1 MAKKPTGHIFS
12 SKTRQSYKK
21 IKTPEYF
28 EQHILPKIMDK
39 MDVST
44 LTNPEKES
52 LKEYLKMQRKLIKIT
67 IETSDLPKSDAITD
81 AINSGLLTRRFG
93 NSAQQLFEHL
103 LRQRQFFEGY
113 KQDKQLNNPNTHPDN
128 NYDYSY
134 KEFMKDDDKWRLL
147 RKLAEIDPRLN
158 YDRAWASETLHEI
171 ERLIEQKQWS
181 YDEIEEMMV
190 DSFQSLVKNNQEWDK
205 DLYGFYTDTGDFNE
219 AQGNFG
225 DPAYYAW
232 EKAYRGFHGNTK
244 AEQERFAR
252 FMKDV
257 RNYEAMWQDP
267 DTV

>member
-1 MAKKPTGHIFS
+1 MARPTGHIFS
-12 SKTRQSYKK
+12 EKTRKLHEK
-21 IKTPEYF
+21 IKSPEYF
-28 EQHILPKIMDK
+28 EEHILPKILDK
-39 MDVST
+39 GDIST
-44 LTNPEKES
+44 LSNPEKES
-52 LKEYLKMQRKLIKIT
+52 LKEYLKMQRKRIKIT

-93 NSAQQLFEHL
+93 NTAQQLFEHL

-113 KQDKQLNNPNTHPDN
+113 EQDKQLYNPNTHPDN
-128 NYDYSY
+128 KYEYPH
-134 KEFMKDDDKWRLL
+134 KELMQDDEKWRLL

-171 ERLIEQKQWS
+171 ERMIEQEKYS
-181 YDEIEEMMV
+181 YDEIEEFMV
-190 DSFQSLVKNNQEWDK
+190 DSFQSLVKNNQDWDK
-205 DLYGFYTDTGDFNE
+205 DLYGFYDTTGEFFE
-219 AQGNFG
+219 AHGNFG

-232 EKAYRGFHGNTK
+232 EKAYHGFHGNAK
-244 AEQERFAR
+244 AEEERFAR